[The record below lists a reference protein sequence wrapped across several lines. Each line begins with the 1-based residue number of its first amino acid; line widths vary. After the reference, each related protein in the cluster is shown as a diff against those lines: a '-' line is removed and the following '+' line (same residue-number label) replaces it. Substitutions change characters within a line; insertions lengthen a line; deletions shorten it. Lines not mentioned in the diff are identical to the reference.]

1 MDRRCCNC
9 YKDLLPFM
17 VLVGNECIITGVYT
31 LFKAATLQG
40 MSKYVFVAYSYT
52 VSTILLLP
60 FYFFYTRSVFRSRVV
75 PKLSFSI
82 LFKIALLGVVGCSA
96 QFLAYAGISY
106 SSPTHSSAIGNL
118 IPAFTFILAVIC
130 RMEKIAI
137 KSRTTQA
144 KVWGSIISISVDT
157 NWAIGGL
164 LLTVSNILL
173 TIWFVAQ
180 VEIMKEIEDELT
192 LVLVHNL
199 FATILALSV
208 GLLAETNKSL
218 WKIRLDISLI
228 SIICTGIFGKFLSSA
243 VYAWAIHL
251 KGPVYATMFKP
262 LSIVIAVAMGIVF
275 LGDTLHIGSIIGAT
289 VISIGFYAVMWGK
302 ATEEKEDGFG
312 SKESPTIDSLPLLQ
326 SYKTEKL

>member
-106 SSPTHSSAIGNL
+106 SSPTLSSAIGNL

-144 KVWGSIISISVDT
+144 KVWGSIISISGAFIVTFYKGKSITITHNSSFFHLQQPNHILTSVDT

-180 VEIMKEIEDELT
+180 V
-192 LVLVHNL
+192 HFL
-199 FATILALSV
+199 FANIEIYNRYFTLKMCLVSDICKVDTDTI
-208 GLLAETNKSL
+208 
-218 WKIRLDISLI
+218 
-228 SIICTGIFGKFLSSA
+228 
-243 VYAWAIHL
+243 H
-251 KGPVYATMFKP
+251 
-262 LSIVIAVAMGIVF
+262 
-275 LGDTLHIGSIIGAT
+275 
-289 VISIGFYAVMWGK
+289 VIS
-302 ATEEKEDGFG
+302 
-312 SKESPTIDSLPLLQ
+312 
-326 SYKTEKL
+326 